1 MQTIYDGS
9 EDPICKNIIMITEE
23 SNIIKLRYNSDN
35 HQLRTIN
42 CPPINNI
49 IDYSY
54 HLLVCFKPTKY
65 YSQWTSI
72 INKRTGVMCGF
83 NIYELLKYIYYNNCV
98 YIWYY
103 SCNKC
108 TLSIFGTDDKYTT
121 YSFPEIDISKS
132 SEMSLLVKSVDNY
145 DLRLVGSGTKIY
157 NSSLNTSIHFDQ
169 NGHLVIYCKKEV
181 MTFRGGFEDLS
192 IVI

>member
-9 EDPICKNIIMITEE
+9 EDPVCKNVIEIT
-23 SNIIKLRYNSDN
+23 KNSDN
-35 HQLRTIN
+35 MRLCHNDSNHRWRKYN
-42 CPPINNI
+42 CTPIDNI
-49 IDYSY
+49 INYDY
-54 HLLVCFKPTKY
+54 HLLVCFKPTEWY
-65 YSQWTSI
+65 GQCYRI
-72 INKRTGVMCGF
+72 MNKKTGTVDGQ
-83 NIYELLKYIYYNNCV
+83 IYGPIKHIYYNNCV

-108 TLSIFGTDDKYTT
+108 ILSIFGTDDKYTT